1 MFFGTP
7 HRAKDVLSWEN
18 LVFDIFSATNSS
30 QSVVQDLPSRIRA
43 FSKVLP
49 QITADFNSLSTKHS
63 VVNIY
68 QGGDQGSMS
77 GGEPAVSIILLAHQ
91 TLSYSHRSEIN

>member
-18 LVFDIFSATNSS
+18 LVFDIFLATTSS
-30 QSVVQDLPSRIRA
+30 KSVVQGLPSRIRA

-49 QITADFNSLSTKHS
+49 QITADFNSLSTKYS

-68 QGGDQGSMS
+68 QGGDQGSMF
-77 GGEPAVSIILLAHQ
+77 GEPGVSIILLAHQ
-91 TLSYSHRSEIN
+91 TLSYSHRSEIS